1 MKKRGKFRI
10 PRRIKKKIKK
20 DMWLYPMDEVNKTY
34 LYATPY
40 DNQTDYDALK
50 RGELNGMLSEIKKN
64 YKNGSKSKKNCC

>member
-1 MKKRGKFRI
+1 
-10 PRRIKKKIKK
+10 
-20 DMWLYPMDEVNKTY
+20 MWLYPMDEVNKTY